1 MISVGDRVKEAI
13 DHMSQ
18 GRIPQALTPACIA
31 LDITSQRHAGA
42 KRSGRALFKRFVQE
56 YLWIITY
63 VGFPGLMASTVRVPF
78 VHPDV
83 KPDAAGT
90 VGIEDIIYHVVRCSL
105 IHSDEKAAKI
115 VWNKAIALGL
125 DQQGN
130 LVLNQGLVWG
140 LVSAVVFSP
149 VNKGESVPE
158 GYWLKVGQFT
168 MFISE
173 LWGRVDLARRF
184 VKFHTGIDVP

>member
-1 MISVGDRVKEAI
+1 MVSVGQRVQESI
-13 DHMSQ
+13 DHMTQ
-18 GRIPQALTPACIA
+18 GKIALALTPACIA

-56 YLWIITY
+56 YLWLITY

-78 VHPDV
+78 SHTDV

-90 VGIEDIIYHVVRCSL
+90 VGIEDIIYHVIRCSL
-105 IHSDEKAAKI
+105 IHADERSSKV

-125 DQQGN
+125 DQKGN

-140 LVSAVVFSP
+140 LLSAVVFAP
-149 VNKGESVPE
+149 VNKSESIPE
-158 GYWLKVGQFT
+158 PYWLQVGQFT

-173 LWGRVDLARRF
+173 LWGRVDLAKRI
-184 VKFHTGIDVP
+184 VKFHTGVDVP